1 MPRALMAAAPRTTE
15 LVEYDQPPLGDRDK
29 FAAPKHGTQSH
40 ADLDDWI
47 QDDPDRV
54 VKLDFCFP

>member
-1 MPRALMAAAPRTTE
+1 MAVALRTTG
-15 LVEYDQPPLGDRDK
+15 LVEYDKPPLGDRDK
-29 FAAPKHGTQSH
+29 SKFAAKHGTQSH

-54 VKLDFCFP
+54 VELGFCFP